1 MTISQIRATIKPSDR
16 IPTIAFN
23 EITGQMVRLGNP
35 DEELIP
41 AFPEGAES
49 KVALLFDEEGI
60 AAAWNRM
67 GIGKA
72 HARLVRH
79 IAHGK

>member
-60 AAAWNRM
+60 AAAWNQI

-72 HARLVRH
+72 FARIERYK
-79 IAHGK
+79 ARGE